1 MNQRALSPAMS
12 ALLVFI
18 GCAAVYARTA
28 APSVMGGDSA
38 EFQMAAPLLGVA
50 HPTTY
55 PLYTLLGK
63 VFTLILPFGDL
74 AQRVTLVS
82 AFAAALVAAS
92 MLLLARRVTG
102 STVAGLLAALALAC
116 SPGLWNSAT
125 MAEVYAL
132 LAALIMGLWLA
143 LAYVQPIAL
152 RQEAGLKHGLTPVPY
167 SLFPVPR
174 YRAPLLIAALL
185 AGLGVSH
192 HGMFAFTALPLFVV
206 AALRATLA
214 NPAVPLAK
222 RFPALIA
229 RGALLGLFAVVGL
242 VPWLYPLIQYARFG
256 PFSGEDYGLP
266 RHYFW
271 GAPSNWADAIG
282 MLTGGPIRQGAFRL
296 PTLET
301 AGAVVQLVSTRLWFE
316 FGPLGVAL
324 GLIGCA
330 ALLRRDRRTWSG
342 AVWIFAG
349 TLLYLL
355 LLGPAVQDAPVF
367 TLPMLLPWALWIGV
381 GGQAVANAGWGV
393 AARWRDTMV
402 AVPITN
408 MLLAGAIAL
417 TLAWGYTRLPYANKR
432 HLTVWRDFGTTTLA
446 QLPPNAVVI
455 AHWEQGMVLQ
465 YLVQAEGQRPDVWV
479 DVVEPGDDAW
489 GPRALRRYADRP
501 VFFVGSAGDV
511 ANLPVARVRHDA
523 YADLYELNV
532 KPTK

>member
-1 MNQRALSPAMS
+1 MSQRALLPAMS

-63 VFTLILPFGDL
+63 VFTLVMPFGDL
-74 AQRVTLVS
+74 AHRVTLVS
-82 AFAAALVAAS
+82 AFAAALAAAS
-92 MLLLARRVTG
+92 MLLLARRVTD
-102 STVAGLLAALALAC
+102 STLAGLLAALALAC

-132 LAALIMGLWLA
+132 LAALIVGTWLA
-143 LAYVQPIAL
+143 LVYVNSAAHKQDYTS
-152 RQEAGLKHGLTPVPY
+152 RHGSPPEPQSLNPKPY
-167 SLFPVPR
+167 VS
-174 YRAPLLIAALL
+174 APLLIAALL

-192 HGMFAFTALPLFVV
+192 HGMFAFTALPLFIAAVV
-206 AALRATLA
+206 RTALA

-222 RFPALIA
+222 RLPALIA
-229 RGALLGLFAVVGL
+229 RSALLGVFSIIGL
-242 VPWLYPLIQYARFG
+242 VPWLYPLVQYARFG

-296 PTLET
+296 PTPET
-301 AGAVVQLVSTRLWFE
+301 AGAVVQLVGTRLWFE
-316 FGPLGVAL
+316 CGPLGIVL

-330 ALLRRDRRTWSG
+330 VLSRRDWRTWCG
-342 AVWIFAG
+342 AAWIVLG

-381 GGQAVANAGWGV
+381 GGQAVANAGWDV

-432 HLTVWRDFGTTTLA
+432 HLTVWRDFGSATLA

-489 GPRALRRYADRP
+489 GPRALRRYAGRP

-511 ANLPVARVRHDA
+511 ANLPVARVRQDA
-523 YADLYELNV
+523 YADLYKLNV
-532 KPTK
+532 K